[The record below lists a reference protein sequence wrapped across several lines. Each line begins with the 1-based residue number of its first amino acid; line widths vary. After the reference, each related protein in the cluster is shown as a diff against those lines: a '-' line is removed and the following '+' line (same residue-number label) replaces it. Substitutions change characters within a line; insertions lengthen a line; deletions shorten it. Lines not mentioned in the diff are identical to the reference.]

1 MNRARLAIPFF
12 LVVAFAATGCGAA
25 GAPSPTPGPT
35 SEPTAAAGGNAFL
48 IRAAQ
53 AKPQACMEALIT
65 GKLTRNPGSGLGL
78 TSPNSPPVVVEWPFR
93 YSAREENG
101 RVALLDET
109 GTVVALEGEM
119 VQMGGGMGQQ
129 NIWFTCGP
137 VERLEAIR

>member
-1 MNRARLAIPFF
+1 VRLDEPSSTRDPVLPRRRPRRSRLWRRGRAL
-12 LVVAFAATGCGAA
+12 
-25 GAPSPTPGPT
+25 
-35 SEPTAAAGGNAFL
+35 
-48 IRAAQ
+48 
-53 AKPQACMEALIT
+53 
-65 GKLTRNPGSGLGL
+65 LGL

-137 VERLEAIR
+137 VERLDAIR